1 MSDDRFLALKQRY
14 LLILEKIKHASISA
28 GREVG
33 PTLVA
38 VSKYHT
44 VEDMIALYQFGQRD
58 FGENYVQELI
68 DKAKKFQAEN
78 LLEVRFHFIG
88 HLQTNKVRAVLPWV
102 QVIESVDSI
111 RLLDEIEKE
120 AQKISK
126 KISCFFQINIDAENT
141 KSGFKLEELPA
152 LTAALKKTKWIEP
165 SGLMIIPDPHGPVEN
180 AFVRLKEVSQE
191 HSHLVGPGLS
201 MGMSEDFERA
211 VAHGSTHIRI
221 GTALFGPRN

>member
-1 MSDDRFLALKQRY
+1 MSDDRFRSLQQRY
-14 LLILEKIKHASISA
+14 LSILEKIKRASSDA

-38 VSKYHT
+38 VSKYHS
-44 VEDMIALYQFGQRD
+44 VEDMIELYRFGQRD

-78 LLEVRFHFIG
+78 LLEARFHFIG

-102 QVIESVDSI
+102 HVIESVDSI

-126 KISCFFQINIDAENT
+126 KISCFFQINIDAEKT

-152 LTAALKKTKWIEP
+152 LNAALKKSKWIVP
-165 SGLMIIPDPHGPVEN
+165 SGLMIIPDPHGPVED
-180 AFVRLKEVSQE
+180 AFVRLKEVSEE
-191 HSHLVGPGLS
+191 HSNLLGSGLS

-211 VAHGSTHIRI
+211 VAHGSSHIRI
-221 GTALFGPRN
+221 GTAIFGPRN